1 MISIF
6 LLALVACG
14 NDEETDTS
22 KLEEQAADQVTEQE
36 ELPAEEEEAPAEE
49 E

>member
-22 KLEEQAADQVTEQE
+22 KLEEQVTEQE
-36 ELPAEEEEAPAEE
+36 ESPAEGEEAPAEE